1 VESEEKS
8 PEVNNLVSG
17 LGPGSTC
24 FAGSHRRSLGS
35 GMQLLRGRETLGERL
50 PARSTHRARPIRN
63 TVPETVENDRLRS
76 LFYIFRKR
84 RTGGIS
90 ANLKRC
96 NMQNRHER
104 DAHTP
109 SSDTTCHRAP
119 PRLVAYLARKIVQ
132 NEIRLKGWMQTGHA
146 EDRDEWSRQVLF
158 NDVKDAEKFL
168 APSEK
173 EILTRSREGGAP
185 ARMARP
191 SRQ

>member
-119 PRLVAYLARKIVQ
+119 QGLSPISLARLSRMKSDSRDGCRPVTLKIGMSG
-132 NEIRLKGWMQTGHA
+132 R
-146 EDRDEWSRQVLF
+146 DRYFSTMS
-158 NDVKDAEKFL
+158 KT
-168 APSEK
+168 P
-173 EILTRSREGGAP
+173 RSFWLHQKRK
-185 ARMARP
+185 
-191 SRQ
+191 S